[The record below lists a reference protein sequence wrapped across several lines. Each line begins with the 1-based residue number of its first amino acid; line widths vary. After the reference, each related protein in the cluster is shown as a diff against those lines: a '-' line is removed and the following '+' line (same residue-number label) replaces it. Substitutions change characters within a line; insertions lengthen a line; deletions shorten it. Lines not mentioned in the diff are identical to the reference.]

1 MRYLILSICTILVG
15 CRFSNSG
22 HNRFSENWYSC
33 SKDGLYIELIIK
45 ADSFKYSANNGF
57 VTKYCNF
64 KFENDILIYTDLNF
78 HEDSTVIKK
87 ATVKFISD
95 KQMTMDFTNPVE
107 HWTFYKLEEKISEI
121 DNNEKLLTGTRQR
134 AVKYKC
140 FDYSTMEEKSKDS
153 TKNFIYFQF

>member
-1 MRYLILSICTILVG
+1 MGTIDFRKIGTAVQKTD
-15 CRFSNSG
+15 FISN
-22 HNRFSENWYSC
+22 Y
-33 SKDGLYIELIIK
+33 IK
-45 ADSFKYSANNGF
+45 ADSFKYSANNGL

-140 FDYSTMEEKSKDS
+140 VDSSIMEEKSKDS

>member
-33 SKDGLYIELIIK
+33 SKDGFYIELIIK
-45 ADSFKYSANNGF
+45 ADSFKYSANNGL

-64 KFENDILIYTDLNF
+64 EFENDILIYRDLNF

-140 FDYSTMEEKSKDS
+140 VDSSTMEEKSKDS